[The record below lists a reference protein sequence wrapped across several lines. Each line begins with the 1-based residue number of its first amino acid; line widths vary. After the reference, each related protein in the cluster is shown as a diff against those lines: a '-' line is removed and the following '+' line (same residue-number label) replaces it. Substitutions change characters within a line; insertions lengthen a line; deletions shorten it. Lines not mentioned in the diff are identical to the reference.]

1 MLTPM
6 ALPSM
11 SWMLLSCLMLLAQV
25 KGEVQNNQP
34 SVRISC
40 PKGSVAYFSH
50 CYALYRTPATWM
62 DAEMTC
68 QNRPSGHLTSVL
80 TGSEASFL
88 ASLIKNSM
96 SSQNYVWIG
105 LHDPTEGLQP
115 NGGGWQW
122 ISTDVMNYQAWER
135 KPPSSPNF
143 GYCGSVSQSS
153 GFRQWKDYNCELKLP
168 YICKFKN

>member
-62 DAEMTC
+62 DA
-68 QNRPSGHLTSVL
+68 
-80 TGSEASFL
+80 
-88 ASLIKNSM
+88 
-96 SSQNYVWIG
+96 
-105 LHDPTEGLQP
+105 EGLQP